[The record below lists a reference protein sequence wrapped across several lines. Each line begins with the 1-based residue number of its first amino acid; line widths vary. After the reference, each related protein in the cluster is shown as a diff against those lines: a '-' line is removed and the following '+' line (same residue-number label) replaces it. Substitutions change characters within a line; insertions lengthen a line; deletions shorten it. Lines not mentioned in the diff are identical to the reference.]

1 VPSLP
6 IPVQTS
12 YQELLQRFGA
22 APSVSIEGSLVRVE
36 KSGRGYWVARRR
48 VGDRV
53 TEEAIGPDT
62 TEVLARVEAA
72 RHEQAAHRAW
82 NERNA
87 ALVAMLR
94 AAGALTPDQETGKVL
109 LALSRVGFFRAGGLL
124 SGTHAFRLYPLHL
137 GVEAPRPEMSVT
149 GDVDMLAPSHI
160 RLIGPREALTAR
172 LKAAG
177 LAFQTRFGLEED
189 TPSKLIVG
197 DTVEVEILSPVARGG
212 ARTNFHEGPQE
223 WVSALRF
230 LEFLLIGPVR
240 QVALYRGGVEVVIPA
255 PERHALHKLIVAQ
268 LRQGPFRQKREND
281 LAQAS
286 WLLDILAV
294 TRPYELWSAYR
305 DMTSGGR
312 SWTRHLTASLAEAPR
327 AGAALA
333 RVREEFADPG
343 EDVFPWINSPRSR
356 G

>member
-1 VPSLP
+1 MPSLP

-12 YQELLQRFGA
+12 YQELLQRFRV

-62 TEVLARVEAA
+62 PEVLARVEAA
-72 RHEQAAHRAW
+72 RAEQAAHRAW

-124 SGTHAFRLYPLHL
+124 GGTHAFRLYPLLL
-137 GVEAPRPEMSVT
+137 GVEAPRSEMSVT

-160 RLIGPREALTAR
+160 RLLGPREALTSR
-172 LKAAG
+172 LRAAG
-177 LAFQTRFGLEED
+177 LAFETRFGLEAD
-189 TPSKLIVG
+189 TPPKLVVG
-197 DTVEVEILSPVARGG
+197 DTVEVEILSPVSRGG
-212 ARTNFHEGPQE
+212 VRSYFHEGLQE
-223 WVSALRF
+223 RVTALRF
-230 LEFLLIGPVR
+230 LEFSLIDPVR
-240 QVALYRGGVEVVIPA
+240 QVSLYRGGVEVLIPA
-255 PERHALHKLIVAQ
+255 PERYALHKLIVAQ
-268 LRQGPFRQKREND
+268 LRQGPLRQKREKD

-286 WLLDILAV
+286 WLLEILAE
-294 TRPYELWSAYR
+294 TRPYELWTAYK
-305 DMTSGGR
+305 DLTSRGR
-312 SWTRHLTASLAEAPR
+312 AWTRHLTASVAEAPR
-327 AGAALA
+327 AGSALT
-333 RVREEFADPG
+333 RVWGEFADPD
-343 EDVFPWINSPRSR
+343 EDPSP
-356 G
+356 

>member
-22 APSVSIEGSLVRVE
+22 APSVSIEGSLVRIE

-62 TEVLARVEAA
+62 PEVLARVEATRA
-72 RHEQAAHRAW
+72 EQAVYRAW

-94 AAGALTPDQETGKVL
+94 AAGALTSDQETGKIL

-124 SGTHAFRLYPLHL
+124 GGTHAFRLYPLLL
-137 GVEAPRPEMSVT
+137 GVEAPRSEMSVT
-149 GDVDMLAPSHI
+149 GDVDMLAPTHI
-160 RLIGPREALTAR
+160 RLLGPREALTTR

-177 LAFQTRFGLEED
+177 LAFETRFGLEED
-189 TPSKLIVG
+189 TTPKLIVG
-197 DTVEVEILSPVARGG
+197 DTVEVEILSPVSRGG
-212 ARTNFHEGPQE
+212 GRNHFHEGLQE
-223 WVSALRF
+223 RVSALKF
-230 LEFLLIGPVR
+230 LEFSLVGPVR
-240 QVALYRGGVEVVIPA
+240 QVALYRGGVEVLIPA
-255 PERHALHKLIVAQ
+255 PERYALHKLIVAQ
-268 LRQGPFRQKREND
+268 LRQGAFRQKKKD

-286 WLLDILAV
+286 WLLELLV
-294 TRPYELWSAYR
+294 ETRPYELWSAYR
-305 DMTSGGR
+305 DLTSRGP
-312 SWTRHLTASLAEAPR
+312 SWVRHLTASLKEALQ
-327 AGAALA
+327 AATALK
-333 RVREEFADPG
+333 RVLDEFSDP
-343 EDVFPWINSPRSR
+343 DDDPST
-356 G
+356 